1 MRSTS
6 ISLVL
11 FSVTTMFATPATA
24 QSVTATRPRPPT
36 GIVFVCEHG
45 SVKSLVAMEHFNR
58 KAQERGLPYRAVAR
72 GTAPAPTVPPSV
84 REELLVDGFDVSS
97 FVPQLLR
104 ATDVDNVA
112 LVVSFDD
119 DITKTVGGRTRYLK
133 WDGLP
138 GVLADYPR
146 GRDAIVRQ
154 VDTLIETLA
163 RGGSL

>member
-1 MRSTS
+1 MRSMS

-11 FSVTTMFATPATA
+11 CSLYIVLTTQATA
-24 QSVTATRPRPPT
+24 QSATATHPRQPT
-36 GIVFVCEHG
+36 GVLFVCEHG

-72 GTAPAPTVPPSV
+72 GTAPDPTVPAPV
-84 REELLVDGFDVSS
+84 REGLHADGFDVSS

-104 ATDVDNVA
+104 TTDVDNVA

-119 DITKTVGGRTRYLK
+119 DLTQTVGGRTRYLK

-138 GVLADYPR
+138 GVVGDYAR
-146 GRDAIVRQ
+146 GREAIVRQ

-163 RGGSL
+163 HGASP

>member
-6 ISLVL
+6 VSLVL

-58 KAQERGLPYRAVAR
+58 KAQEHGLPYRAVAR

-84 REELLVDGFDVSS
+84 REGLHADGFDVSS

-119 DITKTVGGRTRYLK
+119 DISTTVGGTTRYLK
-133 WDGLP
+133 WDDLP
-138 GVLADYPR
+138 GVLDDYPR
-146 GRDAIVRQ
+146 GREAIVRQ

-163 RGGSL
+163 HGASP